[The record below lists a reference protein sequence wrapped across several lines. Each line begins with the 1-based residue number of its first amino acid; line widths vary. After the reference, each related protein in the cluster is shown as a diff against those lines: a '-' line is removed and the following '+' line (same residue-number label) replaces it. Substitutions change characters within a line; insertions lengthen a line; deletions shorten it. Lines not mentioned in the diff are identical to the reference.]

1 MDKFDYLALSRSL
14 KSTNTMNTIDTSCE
28 NELLNTS
35 EKVYGIIY
43 EMTNTANGMKYVGQ
57 TVSHRL
63 NKGKYRPFGMIG
75 RFNDH
80 VSEAINNTK
89 KKQCSFLN
97 NAIRKYGR
105 ESFTVELVEM
115 CEVSALD
122 NREQYYITAKNTL
135 LSHGYNLTKGG
146 KSLYVETFVD
156 TVNIPKKRGGC
167 VSRSAETRAK
177 MSARLQEMVTDE
189 VRVQRAESA
198 KTQHNASKLQRF
210 AGCNV
215 DLDKSDTYIR
225 TKGKTVIV
233 LIDGKRANFTSKHET
248 TEQSKERARAFI
260 KDIHNATLSNCG
272 KPVKH
277 E

>member
-1 MDKFDYLALSRSL
+1 MESV
-14 KSTNTMNTIDTSCE
+14 DTSCE
-28 NELLNTS
+28 TSLLNTP

-43 EMTNTANGMKYVGQ
+43 EMTNLANGMKYVGQ

-80 VSEAINNTK
+80 ISEAINNTK

-105 ESFTVELVEM
+105 ESFTVELVEL
-115 CEVSALD
+115 CGVSALND
-122 NREQYYITAKNTL
+122 REQFHISAKNTL
-135 LSHGYNLTKGG
+135 FPNGYNLTIGG
-146 KSLYVETFVD
+146 KSLYVDTFVKA
-156 TVNIPKKRGGC
+156 TNAPKKRGGC

-177 MSARLQEMVTDE
+177 MSARLKDLVTDE
-189 VRVQRAESA
+189 IRLRRGESA
-198 KTQHNASKLQRF
+198 KTQHAMAKLQRF
-210 AGCNV
+210 AGSIV
-215 DLDKSDTYIR
+215 DVDKAETYMR
-225 TKGKTVIV
+225 TNGKTVV
-233 LIDGKRANFTSKHET
+233 VTIDGKTANFTSKHET
-248 TEQSKERARAFI
+248 IEQIKERAIEFI

-272 KPVKH
+272 KPVKN